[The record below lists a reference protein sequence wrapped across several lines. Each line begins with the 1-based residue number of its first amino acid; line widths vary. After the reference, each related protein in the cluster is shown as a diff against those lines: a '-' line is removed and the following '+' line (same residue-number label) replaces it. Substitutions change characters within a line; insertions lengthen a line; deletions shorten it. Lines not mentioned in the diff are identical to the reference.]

1 VWVLVALAGCGSS
14 SNPST
19 TQQSASAVRTA
30 STASSSVG
38 ATMACARVKAA
49 DARYRTAVEAQSL
62 RLTNKRLAQRTIAGI
77 AGLQTAVDGLASA
90 SGPSAAGPLGR
101 LSEALT
107 RQRGAVAAALRHDV
121 AAAHKYSEGLNIA
134 LEQGRAALVKVCPGA

>member
-1 VWVLVALAGCGSS
+1 
-14 SNPST
+14 
-19 TQQSASAVRTA
+19 
-30 STASSSVG
+30 
-38 ATMACARVKAA
+38 MACARVKAA

-62 RLTNKRLAQRTIAGI
+62 RLTNKRLAQGTIARI

-90 SGPSAAGPLGR
+90 SPSAAGPLGR
-101 LSEALT
+101 LSEALS

-121 AAAHKYSEGLNIA
+121 AAARKYGEGLNIA